1 MNRIIFNNEIF
12 DQLKKGNV
20 KAFASYYDRYYDAA
34 IVFAKRYLK
43 DEFMAEDAVQALFI
57 RLWEQKESIYSPDMV
72 SKFLFTVLKHIVLD
86 MLKHEATVF
95 EKHQQI
101 RSYSTDW
108 IEESITS
115 ELESKETSILLQEAI
130 LKLSPQKQ
138 RICALKIYEGYTNQE
153 IADELNISI
162 NTVKVQYTQVLK
174 ELRQHLQSHTVM
186 FILVC
191 MIALK

>member
-1 MNRIIFNNEIF
+1 MNNLTNSNEIF
-12 DQLKKGNV
+12 DQFRAGEI
-20 KAFASYYDRYYDAA
+20 KAFTWYFDRYYSAA
-34 IVFAKRYLK
+34 IIFAKRYLK
-43 DEFMAEDAVQALFI
+43 DDFLAEDAVQSLFI
-57 RLWEQKESIYSPDMV
+57 RLWEQKEKIYSQEMV
-72 SKFLFTVLKHIVLD
+72 SKYLFTILKHIVLD
-86 MLKHEATVF
+86 MLKHEATVY
-95 EKHQQI
+95 EKHKQI
-101 RSYSTDW
+101 REYSTDW

-115 ELESKETSILLQEAI
+115 ELESKETAMLLHDAI

-138 RICALKIYEGYTNQE
+138 NICSLKIYKGYTNQE

-186 FILVC
+186 FILVW